1 MSDYSFRDY
10 CLDTL
15 EEDYYNYDFNSLF
28 ESKLDKKTCLKVL
41 KEFGYDKL
49 LSKEDFDDFVKEC
62 LEGDWNKMIEDLFE
76 DNDEDDVLEYLS
88 TLPECKVDDIDEAI
102 LEDLKE
108 DSDLVN
114 GYHEFLDDRDA
125 YDEDPYSYYGVSESD
140 FH

>member
-15 EEDYYNYDFNSLF
+15 KEDYYNYNYNSLF
-28 ESKLDKKTCLKVL
+28 KSKLDKETCLKVL

-62 LEGDWNKMIEDLFE
+62 LEGSWNKMIEDLFE

-88 TLPECKVDDIDEAI
+88 TLPECNVDDIDEALLKD
-102 LEDLKE
+102 LEE

-114 GYHEFLDDRDA
+114 GYHEFLDDLDA